1 VTFMNDK
8 GKMLDTDIIKVNN
21 LFTLNNVALLDKLRY
36 KLLSVA

>member
-1 VTFMNDK
+1 M
-8 GKMLDTDIIKVNN
+8 MLDTDIIKVNN

>member
-1 VTFMNDK
+1 MNDK